1 MARGEQRGRA
11 MTELGGQIRTGLRAA
26 ADPERAPKMQA
37 YMKSAMPFLGIP
49 APAVR
54 AITTAARREHP
65 LTEVDDLRSA
75 VLELWDGAEFR
86 EERYAAQNL
95 FRHRLGRGDLALLP
109 LHEHI
114 AVTGAWWDHV
124 DETAGR
130 IAELHDAHPAETA
143 AAARRW
149 SLGDDL
155 WLRRLAIISQLGR
168 KERLDTALLADAI
181 EPALLE
187 SEFFLRKAIGWALR
201 EHAKTDPDWVRAYVA
216 AHADR
221 LSGLSRREALK
232 HL

>member
-1 MARGEQRGRA
+1 
-11 MTELGGQIRTGLRAA
+11 MTEPVESIRAGLRAA

-37 YMKSAMPFLGIP
+37 YMKSAMPFLGVP

-54 AITTAARREHP
+54 AITTAARRENP
-65 LTEVDDLRSA
+65 IAGLDALRAA
-75 VLELWDGAEFR
+75 VLALWDGAEFR

-95 FRHRLGRGDLALLP
+95 LRHRLGRGDLALLP

-149 SLGDDL
+149 SRGDDL

-168 KERLDTALLADAI
+168 KERLDADLLTDVI
-181 EPALLE
+181 EPALPS

-201 EHAKTDPDWVRAYVA
+201 DRAKTDPDWVRAYVA
-216 AHADR
+216 EQGDR